1 MDAASEEGEE
11 RCWRGEFSTASVP
24 AARDDGSRR
33 TEDHGGARQNKH
45 RELDADDD
53 ATRVQ
58 EWRRR
63 EKPCRF
69 RRFAGP
75 FCFCFC
81 FCCDVARRTTCG
93 RGQRTCRALIGRG
106 RQRPAA
112 CGLLAPAVPPK
123 PAKNIPNPHTLP
135 TTQPHQVPTPAPS
148 PRAASS
154 WTVSTAPAVFLPTA

>member
-63 EKPCRF
+63 EKPCSFQRI
-69 RRFAGP
+69 AGP
-75 FCFCFC
+75 FY
-81 FCCDVARRTTCG
+81 CDVAQRTMCG
-93 RGQRTCRALIGRG
+93 RGQRTCRALIGWRQ
-106 RQRPAA
+106 QRPAG
-112 CGLLAPAVPPK
+112 CGLLARLQFPPSLRRTSRTLTHYPQRNHTKCPPRPPARGQ
-123 PAKNIPNPHTLP
+123 HRHGL
-135 TTQPHQVPTPAPS
+135 
-148 PRAASS
+148 
-154 WTVSTAPAVFLPTA
+154 